1 MKFILLL
8 IIPFISVVNLAQDCS
23 KFFPFSEGKTWEMS
37 SYNKKGKLENTSINS
52 VTSVTTV
59 DGGTKASVS
68 IKMKDVKEKDEVEM
82 TYDMTCVGDIV
93 SVSMNMFLPAEQME
107 QMQGFEDMEVKM
119 DMEDM
124 DFPNDL
130 SVGQDLKDCSM
141 SMEVSTNGMK
151 IMSSSTNI
159 KDRKVLEKITIT
171 TAAGDFECYKITQTT
186 AVSAGFISREF
197 KSVSY
202 ISEGVGVVRSESFDK
217 KGNLESYSELS
228 KIN

>member
-1 MKFILLL
+1 MKIVILLSLSL
-8 IIPFISVVNLAQDCS
+8 ITLAGLAQDCS
-23 KFFPFSEGKTWEMS
+23 AYFPFEEGKSWEMS
-37 SYNKKGKLENTSINS
+37 SYNKKGKLENTSVNTI
-52 VTSVTTV
+52 TSLTTTSEGIV
-59 DGGTKASVS
+59 ATTS
-68 IKMKDVKEKDEVEM
+68 IKVKDAKEKEEVEM
-82 TYDMTCVGDIV
+82 SYDMTCKDGEVM
-93 SVSMNMFLPAEQME
+93 VSMNMFLPADQTAQLEAYK
-107 QMQGFEDMEVKM
+107 DMEVKM

-124 DFPNDL
+124 AFPNDL
-130 SVGQDLKDCSM
+130 SVGQELKDCSM
-141 SMEVSTNGMK
+141 TIEVSTNGMK
-151 IMSSSTNI
+151 IMSSTTNI
-159 KDRKVLEKITIT
+159 KDRKVLDKVTIT